1 MWLNHHNGTD
11 EGEQELACSRLEIWH
26 SLGKRLA
33 MCTATGRQPACAKS
47 SVMPGIHVSLLCLV
61 LDEHMHEPEEQ
72 VKTTVLRV
80 SPSAPSPLPSQHMG
94 ISPDLFFAAGAIWT
108 GH

>member
-11 EGEQELACSRLEIWH
+11 EGGQGLAWCRLEVWH

-47 SVMPGIHVSLLCLV
+47 SVMPGSQVRLLCLV
-61 LDEHMHEPEEQ
+61 LHKHVHEPEEQ
-72 VKTTVLRV
+72 VQRL
-80 SPSAPSPLPSQHMG
+80 S
-94 ISPDLFFAAGAIWT
+94 
-108 GH
+108 